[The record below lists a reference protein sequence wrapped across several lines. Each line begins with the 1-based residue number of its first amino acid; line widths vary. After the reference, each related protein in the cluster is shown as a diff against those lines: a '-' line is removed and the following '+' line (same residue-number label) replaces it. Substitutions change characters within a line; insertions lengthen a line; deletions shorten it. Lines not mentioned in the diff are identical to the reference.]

1 MPTKWETDCDAKYI
15 TKIRSGKTRAAA
27 AAAATSTQEDVAYQG
42 IFSTR
47 LDRRDRTSDTITILE
62 LEYVLLGRKG
72 EEEKNTTVK
81 GEVGAG
87 NSSHAAGATI
97 FVNI

>member
-62 LEYVLLGRKG
+62 LEYVLLGRRG
-72 EEEKNTTVK
+72 RRKNTTVK

-87 NSSHAAGATI
+87 NSSHAAGTTI